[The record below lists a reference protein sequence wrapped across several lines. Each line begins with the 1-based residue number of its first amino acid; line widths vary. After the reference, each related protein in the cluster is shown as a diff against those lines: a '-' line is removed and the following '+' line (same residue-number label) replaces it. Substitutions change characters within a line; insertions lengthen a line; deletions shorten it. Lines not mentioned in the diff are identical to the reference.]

1 MAKACHLYI
10 KQCIRHALFFRI
22 TSFFRNIAVE
32 SKTPNQ
38 INAKIARKIFTV
50 AGQLQPMGLQLSERL
65 PKGTRPSRYL
75 PFACFCVITR
85 RHANNLPNKMVFKF
99 DATLPV
105 SLYLLSLST
114 IFESTR
120 ANIALL
126 PSTAITL
133 LYSSLLVYI
142 MGTLKDFCQSLAGYY
157 FTGRPRRQDSS
168 NSHHCK
174 R

>member
-85 RHANNLPNKMVFKF
+85 RHANDLPDHFIF
-99 DATLPV
+99 SSLWV
-105 SLYLLSLST
+105 SILLDHFIVSSRWVGILLNPFTFSPLSL
-114 IFESTR
+114 FHCF
-120 ANIALL
+120 
-126 PSTAITL
+126 TL
-133 LYSSLLVYI
+133 
-142 MGTLKDFCQSLAGYY
+142 
-157 FTGRPRRQDSS
+157 
-168 NSHHCK
+168 SHFHSVRVDVKACGVK
-174 R
+174 